1 VTDARGFTTLALAAA
16 SLVIAGVTIA
26 LAAAETLPFWKD
38 RPLAVVAGLLAGL
51 SVLPRRLSARRVV
64 AAFVVGLAV
73 GFATYLGATL
83 ATLTWWEA

>member
-1 VTDARGFTTLALAAA
+1 MTDARGIAAIALALASFATAA
-16 SLVIAGVTIA
+16 ATIA

-51 SVLPRRLSARRVV
+51 SLLPRRLSAGRM
-64 AAFVVGLAV
+64 AAACVIALAV
-73 GFATYLGATL
+73 GLATYLGTVL